1 MHEETQVHSGAAS
14 VPPPNLVATVIE
26 NVHERRL
33 TAASEVVGGLLDSLA
48 SEDDRLWP
56 HRRWPPMRLDNGLTP
71 GSRGGHGPVR
81 YEVARYEPGR
91 LAAFAFTPDFGIV
104 GEHRCEVVDGPD
116 GAVLLRHTLEGRPTG
131 WMRLGWPLAIRWLH
145 DALIEDAFD
154 RAEAQVS
161 GERWI
166 PSSLPS
172 HVRLLRWMVSRKA
185 TRAPRRAPA

>member
-1 MHEETQVHSGAAS
+1 M
-14 VPPPNLVATVIE
+14 IE

-33 TAASEVVGGLLDSLA
+33 RASPEVVGELLDSLA
-48 SEDDRLWP
+48 SKDDRLWP

-81 YEVARYEPGR
+81 YEVARYERGR
-91 LAAFAFTPDFGIV
+91 LAAFAFSPGFGID
-104 GEHRCEVVDGPD
+104 GEHRCEVVDGP
-116 GAVLLRHTLEGRPTG
+116 GGTTLLRHTLEGRPTG
-131 WMRLGWPLAIRWLH
+131 RMRLGWPLAIRWLH

-161 GERWI
+161 GERWA

-172 HVRLLRWMVSRKA
+172 HVLLLRRMVSRKA
-185 TRAPRRAPA
+185 THPPRRAPA